1 MSREVAITGVGAVTP
16 LGVGATTVFDRWAA
30 AESGI
35 SGGLARCGDFEPS
48 DHLSRREARRSARFT
63 QIALVSAQE
72 ALADAGW
79 SGEDPPCEPTRIGCV
94 IGTGIGGL
102 PTIEEQHDRLNE
114 RGPAAIS
121 PLCIPTMMANAASG
135 AIAIRHGFKGQCF
148 GTVSACAAGAQAIGA
163 GMRMVQ
169 SGDADVCVVGGTE
182 AAITPLAIAA
192 FAGMGATSKEGIS
205 RPFDRLRDGFVMGEG
220 GAVMILEAAETATER
235 GAGVRGRVS
244 GYGATADAFHLTAPD
259 PEGDGAARAIRLALG
274 EAGVSPDQ
282 LDYVNAHGT
291 STELNDRSETEA
303 LKMALGESAARIP
316 VSSLKSSIGHLLG
329 AAGAVE
335 AVATVLALEAA
346 VAPPTLN
353 LSDPDEGLDLDYVP
367 GSKRDLAAGGRPL
380 NGISNS
386 FGFGGHNAVLC
397 FQGPG

>member
-1 MSREVAITGVGAVTP
+1 MTRDVAITGVGAVSP
-16 LGVGATTVFDRWAA
+16 LGVGASTMFDRWAA
-30 AESGI
+30 GESGI
-35 SGGLARCGDFEPS
+35 ADGLALCDEFDAA

-63 QIALVSAQE
+63 QIALVSALE

-79 SGEDPPCEPTRIGCV
+79 SGEDPPVDPTRIGCV

-102 PTIEEQHDRLNE
+102 PTIEEQHDKLNE

-135 AIAIRHGFKGQCF
+135 AIAIRHGFKGQCY
-148 GTVSACAAGAQAIGA
+148 GTVSACAAGAQAVGT
-163 GMRMVQ
+163 GLRMVQ
-169 SGDADVCVVGGTE
+169 SGDADICIVGGTE
-182 AAITPLAIAA
+182 SAITDLGIAA
-192 FAGMGATSKEGIS
+192 FAGMGATSKLGIS
-205 RPFDRLRDGFVMGEG
+205 RPFDRLRDGFIMGEG
-220 GAVMILEAAETATER
+220 AAVMVLEAADVAAER
-235 GAGVRGRVS
+235 GAGVRGYAS

-259 PEGDGAARAIRLALG
+259 PEGDGAARAIKIALD
-274 EAGVSPDQ
+274 EAGVAPSE

-303 LKMALGESAARIP
+303 LKSALGDSAHDVP

-335 AVATVLALEAA
+335 AVATVLALEAK

-353 LSDPDEGLDLDYVP
+353 LTDPDDGLDLDYVP
-367 GSKRDLAAGGRPL
+367 GESRELSGNGRPL
-380 NGISNS
+380 AGISNS

-397 FQGPG
+397 FKGPQ